1 MGESL
6 EDKQKYIDENQEAF
20 KRLGVS
26 ITSVADAENL
36 FNSQKDA
43 FIESIELRA
52 KAAAAM
58 ELASE
63 SIKHL

>member
-1 MGESL
+1 MP
-6 EDKQKYIDENQEAF
+6 KIF
-20 KRLGVS
+20 
-26 ITSVADAENL
+26 

-63 SIKHL
+63 KYKASMIAMMD